1 MKKEGTSVS
10 ELESILV
17 NLLDAAN
24 KDPERQ
30 EGLSKCM
37 GQTIQLKV
45 TDGEDMVIVANQG
58 QLSLKKGEVPEPT
71 ATVLGD
77 EQSFV
82 DLFNQE
88 LDPMGAVMSGRLVLK
103 GDVTPFMDLKL
114 F

>member
-1 MKKEGTSVS
+1 MS
-10 ELESILV
+10 ELNKVLT
-17 NLLDAAN
+17 NLLGTAS

-30 EGLSKCM
+30 AKLKECM

-45 TDGEDMVIVANQG
+45 TDGEDMVIIADAG
-58 QLSLKKGEVPEPT
+58 KLSLQTGTVDSPT
-71 ATVLGD
+71 ATVLGE
-77 EQSFV
+77 EQAFI

-103 GDVTPFMDLKL
+103 GDVTPFMDLNL

>member
-1 MKKEGTSVS
+1 VS
-10 ELESILV
+10 ELEAILIK
-17 NLLDAAN
+17 LLETAN
-24 KDPERQ
+24 QDPEREATLKQ
-30 EGLSKCM
+30 CM

-45 TDGEDMVIVANQG
+45 TDAEDMVIVANSG
-58 QLSLKKGEVPEPT
+58 SLSLKTGTVPDPT

-77 EQSFV
+77 EQAFI

-103 GDVTPFMDLKL
+103 GDVTPFMDLNL